1 MNSNSNSNIKP
12 KFKELLAM
20 DQLSKLN
27 NNIFLTATETDTDT
41 DTATATEFTP

>member
-1 MNSNSNSNIKP
+1 
-12 KFKELLAM
+12 M